1 MRFLVDENMSQR
13 VVALLRDREHD
24 VLWASDSHRS
34 DPDPNLL
41 EFATLDRR
49 TLVTFDTD
57 FGRLIHQGLMPAP
70 YGVLLFRLHDDVPP
84 AAKVDFVAASAMVQ
98 DPWPAGLRTIQ
109 IRHHG

>member
-1 MRFLVDENMSQR
+1 MRFLVDENMPRRS
-13 VVALLRDREHD
+13 VAMLRDHGHE
-24 VLWASDSHRS
+24 VLWAGESLRS

-41 EFATLDRR
+41 ELATLQQR
-49 TLVTFDTD
+49 TLITYDKD
-57 FGRLIHQGLMPAP
+57 FGDLIYQGLMPAP

-98 DPWPAGLRTIQ
+98 DPWPAGLWTIQ